1 MIDEEYLK
9 KIIKTINNKVEK
21 IDFTDTNT
29 IVDFAD
35 GEKMIL
41 HGGKNMVGKIKKI
54 PKCSFCDEEKTDK
67 NIMISPDNNENI
79 LGYQFNIL
87 NNNANSN
94 DEFIIGVPDKNTNLQ
109 FLARI
114 INSYKNIAT

>member
-1 MIDEEYLK
+1 MIDEEYIK

-29 IVDFAD
+29 IIDFAD

-79 LGYQFNIL
+79 LICPKCSAQAVEMFVQR
-87 NNNANSN
+87 
-94 DEFIIGVPDKNTNLQ
+94 GVEIDLKLPYIK
-109 FLARI
+109 
-114 INSYKNIAT
+114 KPH